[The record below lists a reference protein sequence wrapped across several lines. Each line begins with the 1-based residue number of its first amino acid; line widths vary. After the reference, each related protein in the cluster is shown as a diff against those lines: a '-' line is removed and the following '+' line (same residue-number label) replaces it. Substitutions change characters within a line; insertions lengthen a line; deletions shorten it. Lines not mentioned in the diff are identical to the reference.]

1 MLLLGTLKLCFQVHK
16 ECHMHCGGNWWHQ
29 NTIPSEQRQI
39 LLEGTNLML
48 YNINQRVLVILTDVI
63 TIDLYF

>member
-29 NTIPSEQRQI
+29 NTIPSEQQADST
-39 LLEGTNLML
+39 GG
-48 YNINQRVLVILTDVI
+48 NQFDVVQYQSKSFGNF
-63 TIDLYF
+63 D